1 MSDYLWSS
9 KDNAFIP
16 AGMTDVYESSGWD
29 ISKFVPVDSAVFDEF
44 AGTPPDGKIRIA
56 SSDGMPAWGDV
67 PPPTQEEITAQ
78 AEQKKSQLRAVA
90 DAEINWR
97 QDAADAEM
105 ATEEE
110 SSALAQWKK
119 YRVQLMRVNTAE
131 GAAVEWPN
139 LPE

>member
-1 MSDYLWSS
+1 MNKYLWSS

-16 AGMTDVYESSGWD
+16 AAMADVYESSGWK
-29 ISKFVPVDSAVFDEF
+29 ISDFVAVKSAVFDEF
-44 AGTPPDGKIRIA
+44 AGTPPEGKVRIT
-56 SSDGMPAWGDV
+56 SSNGMPAWGDV
-67 PPPTQEEITAQ
+67 PPPTQEELVAQ

-97 QDAADAEM
+97 QDAADAGM

-119 YRVQLMRVNTAE
+119 YRVQLMRVDTAE
-131 GAAVEWPN
+131 SAAVEWPY

>member
-16 AGMTDVYESSGWD
+16 AGMTDVYESSGWK
-29 ISKFVPVDSAVFDEF
+29 ISEFVAVESAVFDEF

-67 PPPTQEEITAQ
+67 PPPTQEELVAQ
-78 AEQKKSQLRAVA
+78 AEQKKSLLRASA
-90 DAEINWR
+90 DAEISWR
-97 QDAADAEM
+97 QDAADTGI

-110 SSALAQWKK
+110 NSALAQWKK
-119 YRVQLMRVNTAE
+119 YRVLLMRVDTAE
-131 GAAVEWPN
+131 GATVEWPP
-139 LPE
+139 LPD

>member
-16 AGMTDVYESSGWD
+16 AGMTDVYKSSGWK
-29 ISKFVPVDSAVFDEF
+29 ISNFVAVESAVFDEF
-44 AGTPPDGKIRIA
+44 AGTPPNGKIRIA

-67 PPPTQEEITAQ
+67 PSPSQKELVAQ

-110 SSALAQWKK
+110 SSALVQWKK
-119 YRVQLMRVNTAE
+119 YRVQLMRVDIAE
-131 GAAVEWPN
+131 GAKVKWPL
-139 LPE
+139 LPK

>member
-16 AGMTDVYESSGWD
+16 AGMTDVYKSSGWK
-29 ISKFVPVDSAVFDEF
+29 ISNFVAVESAVFDEF

-67 PPPTQEEITAQ
+67 PPPSQEELVAQ

-110 SSALAQWKK
+110 SSALVQWKK
-119 YRVQLMRVNTAE
+119 YRVQLMRVDIAE
-131 GAAVEWPN
+131 GAKVKWPL
-139 LPE
+139 LPK